1 MRCRGGSPERRGPSS
16 AARVLSARRC
26 SLRMGDGWRTSRR
39 RPGKTKCTCSHF
51 RVRAVGGRSRPAGA
65 QRRPVNVEALKP
77 WSIVRIRYCSSA
89 GRARRGTD
97 ARDLVQIGRGMTER
111 GVGIDDSG
119 PDARRCRRA
128 RSPAPSPPGAEHR
141 RHAGPARHRDRAGT
155 RGAAARQHRAQFGQR
170 GVADA
175 RHDVD
180 HSCSSE
186 GPRRA
191 ATSDLNCSRSPSVGS
206 DPRFEQVPDIFERRR
221 AGQLAS
227 VVLAVVVEAL
237 LAADVADGGL
247 GHCDPG
253 QPGGYIH
260 HRRHGSSM
268 IPLTEL
274 VNVDQLSTR
283 LST

>member
-1 MRCRGGSPERRGPSS
+1 
-16 AARVLSARRC
+16 
-26 SLRMGDGWRTSRR
+26 
-39 RPGKTKCTCSHF
+39 
-51 RVRAVGGRSRPAGA
+51 
-65 QRRPVNVEALKP
+65 
-77 WSIVRIRYCSSA
+77 
-89 GRARRGTD
+89 
-97 ARDLVQIGRGMTER
+97 
-111 GVGIDDSG
+111 
-119 PDARRCRRA
+119 
-128 RSPAPSPPGAEHR
+128 
-141 RHAGPARHRDRAGT
+141 
-155 RGAAARQHRAQFGQR
+155 
-170 GVADA
+170 
-175 RHDVD
+175 
-180 HSCSSE
+180 
-186 GPRRA
+186 
-191 ATSDLNCSRSPSVGS
+191 VGS